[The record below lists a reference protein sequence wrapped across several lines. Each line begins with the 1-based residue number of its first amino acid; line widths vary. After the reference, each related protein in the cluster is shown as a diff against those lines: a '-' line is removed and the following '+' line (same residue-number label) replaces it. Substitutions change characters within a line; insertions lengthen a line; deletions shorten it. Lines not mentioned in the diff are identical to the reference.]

1 VLIDL
6 VGSGNLIP
14 MILTNTIPS
23 STRRSWSYWGT
34 MLKDVV
40 LVGHSVSAIIGALA
54 SIQNPA
60 VFDCIIMIG
69 PSPGI

>member
-1 VLIDL
+1 
-6 VGSGNLIP
+6 
-14 MILTNTIPS
+14 
-23 STRRSWSYWGT
+23 